1 MIRLPLTDRII
12 PALSETAFSPYA
24 DPMNEIKKT
33 PSDTSDPSQG
43 TAQDPLLQPFTLGG
57 VTIRNR
63 IFSTG
68 HALSHAVSGKPTA
81 TTLHYQMEKAKG
93 GIGLSFVGGSSTV
106 SADTAPVFD
115 QFTIDREIIPFFQEL
130 SGFYHNEGS
139 VLFAQIT
146 HLGRRTNANAGSWLP
161 VVAPSPLRETLHRGF
176 PREIDRADI
185 DRIVADFAAAAR
197 YCQEGGLDGLEIIA
211 SGHLM
216 DQFWSPLTN
225 QRSDDFGGSLENR
238 MRFSRMVF
246 EAMRQSVGDDFILG
260 VRMTMDESGPD
271 GGLSENDNITI
282 AQRLRDDGAI
292 DFLNLV
298 SGRIDSMPGLTNY
311 MPGMDAPLSPFLEQA
326 SRFRREVG
334 LPVFHATRVNDIA
347 TARHAIRE
355 GLVDM
360 VGMTRGHIADPY
372 IVEKIR
378 NGKEDRIRSCV
389 GATYCSNF
397 KYCIQNPATAREQ
410 TLPHKINPSE
420 TKRRVVIVG
429 GGPGGLE
436 AARVCAERGHDVILF
451 EAASQLGGQV
461 ILASKPGWRRDLGGI
476 ITWLARECEILGV
489 DIRCDSFA
497 DAEMVAAENPDVV
510 IIATGGLPDTDWVE
524 GGASLSSTWDV
535 LSGMASLEGSVMI
548 HDRTGRAA
556 ALAAADWLADQG
568 AAVTINTQDANIGME
583 CMRLEMTPFMKRIYQ
598 KGVAMQPDHDLVSA
612 RPHRNGVEVTLR
624 NTHTNEEITQVYD
637 HLVVEAG
644 TRPQDEE
651 YEALRGDALNNG
663 VIDIDRLI
671 NAEPQPVVAGDGYHL
686 YRIGDAAG
694 SRDIHCAMLDALR
707 LCARL

>member
-1 MIRLPLTDRII
+1 
-12 PALSETAFSPYA
+12 
-24 DPMNEIKKT
+24 MNEIRSA
-33 PSDTSDPSQG
+33 PSAAARTE
-43 TAQDPLLQPFTLGG
+43 DPLLQPFALRG

-68 HALSHAVSGKPTA
+68 HALSHAMGGKPTA
-81 TTLHYQMEKAKG
+81 QTLHYQMEKAKG
-93 GIGLSFVGGSSTV
+93 GIGLSFVGGSSTI

-115 QFTIDREIIPFFQEL
+115 QFTIDPDIIPFFQEL
-130 SGFYHNEGS
+130 SQFYHDQGAT
-139 VLFAQIT
+139 LFTQIT
-146 HLGRRTNANAGSWLP
+146 HLGRRTNANAGEWLP
-161 VVAPSPLRETLHRGF
+161 VVAPSPVREVLHRGF
-176 PREIDRADI
+176 PRSMDRADI

-197 YCQEGGLDGLEIIA
+197 CCKEGGLDGLEVIA

-225 QRSDDFGGSLENR
+225 QRDDEFGGSLDGR
-238 MRFSRMVF
+238 MRFSRMAF
-246 EAMRQSVGDDFILG
+246 AAMREAVGDDFVLG

-271 GGLSENDNITI
+271 GGLGEDENI
-282 AQRLRDDGAI
+282 AIASRLRDDGVI

-298 SGRIDSMPGLTNY
+298 SGRIDSLPGLTRY

-326 SRFRREVG
+326 GRFRAAVG

-372 IVEKIR
+372 IVEKITTGR
-378 NGKEDRIRSCV
+378 EDRIRSCV

-397 KYCIQNPATAREQ
+397 QYCIQNPATAREAH
-410 TLPHKINPSE
+410 LPHKINKAE

-436 AARVCAERGHDVILF
+436 AARVSAERGHDVILF

-461 ILASKPGWRRDLGGI
+461 ILASQPGWRRDLRGI
-476 ITWLARECEILGV
+476 ITWLERECDILGV
-489 DIRCDSFA
+489 DIRLNTYA
-497 DAEMVAAENPDVV
+497 DAAMVGAENPDVV
-510 IIATGGLPDTDWVE
+510 IIATGGLPDTDWVT
-524 GGASLSSTWDV
+524 GGAPVFSTWDI
-535 LSGMASLEGSVMI
+535 LSGMASLDGSVLV

-556 ALAAADWLADQG
+556 ALAAADWLSDHG
-568 AAVTINTQDANIGME
+568 AEVTITTQDASIGME
-583 CMRLEMTPFMKRIYQ
+583 AMRLEMTPFMKRFYS
-598 KGVAMQPDHDLVSA
+598 KDVKMQPDYDLVAA
-612 RPHRNGVEVTLR
+612 RPHHNGVEVTLR
-624 NTHTNEEITQVYD
+624 NMHTAAEKTEVYD

-644 TRPQDEE
+644 TLPLDETFHD
-651 YEALRGDALNNG
+651 LRQEALNNG
-663 VIDIDRLI
+663 VTDIDRLI
-671 NAEPQPVVAGDGYHL
+671 KAEPQPVITGDGYHL

-707 LCARL
+707 LCARM

>member
-1 MIRLPLTDRII
+1 
-12 PALSETAFSPYA
+12 
-24 DPMNEIKKT
+24 MNEIRSA
-33 PSDTSDPSQG
+33 PSAAARTE
-43 TAQDPLLQPFTLGG
+43 DPLLQPFALRG

-68 HALSHAVSGKPTA
+68 HALSHAMGGKPTA
-81 TTLHYQMEKAKG
+81 QTLHYQMEKAKG
-93 GIGLSFVGGSSTV
+93 GIGLSFVGGSSTI

-115 QFTIDREIIPFFQEL
+115 QFTIDPDIIPFFQEL
-130 SGFYHNEGS
+130 SQFYHDQGAT
-139 VLFAQIT
+139 LFTQIT
-146 HLGRRTNANAGSWLP
+146 HLGRRTNANAGEWLP
-161 VVAPSPLRETLHRGF
+161 VVAPSPVREVLHRGF
-176 PREIDRADI
+176 PRSMDRADI

-197 YCQEGGLDGLEIIA
+197 CCKEGGLDGLEVIA

-225 QRSDDFGGSLENR
+225 QRDDEFGGSLDGR
-238 MRFSRMVF
+238 MRFSRMAF
-246 EAMRQSVGDDFILG
+246 AAMREAVGDDFVLG

-271 GGLSENDNITI
+271 GGLGEDENI
-282 AQRLRDDGAI
+282 AIASRLRDDGVI

-298 SGRIDSMPGLTNY
+298 SGRIDSLPGLTRY

-326 SRFRREVG
+326 GRFRAAVG

-372 IVEKIR
+372 IVEKITTGR
-378 NGKEDRIRSCV
+378 EDRIRSCV

-397 KYCIQNPATAREQ
+397 QYCIQNPATAREAH
-410 TLPHKINPSE
+410 LPHKINKAE

-436 AARVCAERGHDVILF
+436 AARVSAERGHDVILF

-461 ILASKPGWRRDLGGI
+461 ILASQPGWRRDLRGI
-476 ITWLARECEILGV
+476 ITWLERECDILGV
-489 DIRCDSFA
+489 DIRLNTYA
-497 DAEMVAAENPDVV
+497 DAAMVGAEKPDVV
-510 IIATGGLPDTDWVE
+510 IIATGGLPDTDWVT
-524 GGASLSSTWDV
+524 GGAPVFSTWDI
-535 LSGMASLEGSVMI
+535 LSGMASLDGSVLV

-556 ALAAADWLADQG
+556 ALAAADWLSDHG
-568 AAVTINTQDANIGME
+568 AEVTITTQDASIGME
-583 CMRLEMTPFMKRIYQ
+583 AMRLEMTPFMKRFYS
-598 KGVAMQPDHDLVSA
+598 KDVKMQPDYDLVAA
-612 RPHRNGVEVTLR
+612 RPHHNGVEVTLR
-624 NTHTNEEITQVYD
+624 NMHTSAEKTEVYD
-637 HLVVEAG
+637 HLVIEAG
-644 TRPQDEE
+644 TLPLDETFHD
-651 YEALRGDALNNG
+651 LRQEALNNG
-663 VIDIDRLI
+663 VTDIDRLI
-671 NAEPQPVVAGDGYHL
+671 KAEPQPVITGDGYHL

-707 LCARL
+707 LCARM

>member
-1 MIRLPLTDRII
+1 
-12 PALSETAFSPYA
+12 
-24 DPMNEIKKT
+24 MNEIRSA
-33 PSDTSDPSQG
+33 PSAAARTE
-43 TAQDPLLQPFTLGG
+43 DPLLQPFALRG

-68 HALSHAVSGKPTA
+68 HALSHAMGGKPTA
-81 TTLHYQMEKAKG
+81 QTLHYQMEKAKG
-93 GIGLSFVGGSSTV
+93 GIGLSFVGGSATI

-115 QFTIDREIIPFFQEL
+115 QFTIDPDIIPFFQEL
-130 SGFYHNEGS
+130 SQFYHDQGAT
-139 VLFAQIT
+139 LFTQIT
-146 HLGRRTNANAGSWLP
+146 HLGRRTNANAGEWLP
-161 VVAPSPLRETLHRGF
+161 VVAPSPVREVLHRGF
-176 PREIDRADI
+176 PRSMDRADI

-197 YCQEGGLDGLEIIA
+197 CCKEGGLDGLEVIA

-225 QRSDDFGGSLENR
+225 QRDDEFGGSLDGR
-238 MRFSRMVF
+238 MRFSRMAF
-246 EAMRQSVGDDFILG
+246 AAMREAVGDDFVLG
-260 VRMTMDESGPD
+260 VRMTMDEAGPD
-271 GGLSENDNITI
+271 GGLGEDENI
-282 AQRLRDDGAI
+282 AIATRLRDDGVI

-298 SGRIDSMPGLTNY
+298 SGRIDSLPGLTRY
-311 MPGMDAPLSPFLEQA
+311 MPGMDSPLSPFLEQA
-326 SRFRREVG
+326 GRFRAAVG

-372 IVEKIR
+372 IVEKITT
-378 NGKEDRIRSCV
+378 GKEDRIRSCV

-397 KYCIQNPATAREQ
+397 QYCIQNPATAREVH
-410 TLPHKINPSE
+410 LPHKINKAE

-436 AARVCAERGHDVILF
+436 AARVTAERGHDVMLF

-461 ILASKPGWRRDLGGI
+461 ILASQPGWRRDLRGI
-476 ITWLARECEILGV
+476 ITWLERECEILGV
-489 DIRCDSFA
+489 DIRLNTYA

-510 IIATGGLPDTDWVE
+510 IIATGGLPDTDWVP
-524 GGASLSSTWDV
+524 GGAPVFSTWDI
-535 LSGMASLEGSVMI
+535 LSGMASLDGSVLV

-556 ALAAADWLADQG
+556 ALAAADWLSDHG
-568 AAVTINTQDANIGME
+568 AEVTINTQDASIGME
-583 CMRLEMTPFMKRIYQ
+583 AMRLEMTPFMKRFYS
-598 KGVAMQPDHDLVSA
+598 KGVKMQPDHDLVAA
-612 RPHRNGVEVTLR
+612 RPHRNGVEVTFR
-624 NTHTNEEITQVYD
+624 NMHTSAETTEVYD

-644 TRPQDEE
+644 TLPLDETFHD
-651 YEALRGDALNNG
+651 LRGAALNDG
-663 VIDIDRLI
+663 VIDIDRLTK
-671 NAEPQPVVAGDGYHL
+671 AEAQPVMTGNGYHL

-707 LCARL
+707 LCARM

>member
-1 MIRLPLTDRII
+1 
-12 PALSETAFSPYA
+12 
-24 DPMNEIKKT
+24 MNEIRSA
-33 PSDTSDPSQG
+33 PSAAARTE
-43 TAQDPLLQPFTLGG
+43 DPLLQPFALRG

-68 HALSHAVSGKPTA
+68 HALSHAMGGKPTA
-81 TTLHYQMEKAKG
+81 QTLHYQMEKAKG
-93 GIGLSFVGGSSTV
+93 GIGLSFVGGSSTI

-115 QFTIDREIIPFFQEL
+115 QFTIDPDIIPFFQEL
-130 SGFYHNEGS
+130 SQFYHDQGAT
-139 VLFAQIT
+139 LFTQIT
-146 HLGRRTNANAGSWLP
+146 HLGRRTNANAGEWLP
-161 VVAPSPLRETLHRGF
+161 VVAPSPVREVLHRGF
-176 PREIDRADI
+176 PRSMDRADI

-197 YCQEGGLDGLEIIA
+197 CCKEGGLDGLEVIA

-225 QRSDDFGGSLENR
+225 QRDDEFGGSLDGR
-238 MRFSRMVF
+238 MRFSRMAF
-246 EAMRQSVGDDFILG
+246 AAMREAVGDDFVLG

-271 GGLSENDNITI
+271 GGLGEDENI
-282 AQRLRDDGAI
+282 AIASRLRDDGVI

-298 SGRIDSMPGLTNY
+298 SGRIDSLPGLTRY

-326 SRFRREVG
+326 GRFRAAVG

-372 IVEKIR
+372 IVEKITTGR
-378 NGKEDRIRSCV
+378 EDRIRSCV

-397 KYCIQNPATAREQ
+397 QYCIQNPATAREAH
-410 TLPHKINPSE
+410 LPHKINKAE

-436 AARVCAERGHDVILF
+436 AARVSAERGHDVILF

-461 ILASKPGWRRDLGGI
+461 ILASQPGWRRDLRGI
-476 ITWLARECEILGV
+476 ITWLERECDILGV
-489 DIRCDSFA
+489 DIRLNTYA
-497 DAEMVAAENPDVV
+497 DAAMVGAENPDVV
-510 IIATGGLPDTDWVE
+510 IIATGGLPDTDWVT
-524 GGASLSSTWDV
+524 GGAPVFSTWDI
-535 LSGMASLEGSVMI
+535 LSGMASLDGSVLV

-556 ALAAADWLADQG
+556 ALAAADWLSDHG
-568 AAVTINTQDANIGME
+568 AEVTITTQDASIGME
-583 CMRLEMTPFMKRIYQ
+583 AMRLEMTPFMKRFYS
-598 KGVAMQPDHDLVSA
+598 KDVKMQPDYDLVAA
-612 RPHRNGVEVTLR
+612 RPHHNGVEVTLR
-624 NTHTNEEITQVYD
+624 NMHTSVEKTEVYD

-644 TRPQDEE
+644 TLPLDETFHDLRQ
-651 YEALRGDALNNG
+651 EALNDG
-663 VIDIDRLI
+663 VTDIDRLI
-671 NAEPQPVVAGDGYHL
+671 KAEPQPVITGDGYHL

-707 LCARL
+707 LCARM